1 MNIAIIVLL
10 SGVLAML
17 IYVSKI
23 LIKLRVSGG
32 ETIKVIDQNQLLE
45 VLNNQRE
52 ILTMLDKLDAK
63 KSDTKPFDI
72 TPIAKLISEIPKF
85 DYDQIYKVVSK
96 SEFKIK

>member
-52 ILTMLDKLDAK
+52 
-63 KSDTKPFDI
+63 
-72 TPIAKLISEIPKF
+72 
-85 DYDQIYKVVSK
+85 Y
-96 SEFKIK
+96 